1 MTYEHVSNRTD
12 SVWAYTDQQHGKLL
26 EQSGLGPIMKTF
38 RTRPPD
44 VSRSWSSPILR

>member
-1 MTYEHVSNRTD
+1 MGVDRVKADE
-12 SVWAYTDQQHGKLL
+12 QHGKLL

-44 VSRSWSSPILR
+44 VGSSAHFSP